1 MKTWMILLSAATAF
15 LATQVV
21 AAGNPE
27 AGKEKNAICVACHM
41 ADGNSMNPEWPK
53 LAGQHEKY
61 LAKQLREFK
70 SGDRQNAIMLGMVA
84 ALSEED
90 MDDLAA
96 FYATQTIQGGTA
108 DPEMVELGRS
118 IYVSGNPTSGVA
130 ACAAC
135 HGPTGT
141 GNPAANFPS
150 LQGQH
155 ALYTE
160 NQLKAFRSGER
171 ANDAGMM
178 MRNIAGVMTDA
189 EMAAVAQY
197 IQGLR

>member
-15 LATQVV
+15 LSTHVL

-41 ADGNSMNPEWPK
+41 ADGNSVNPEWPK

-61 LAKQLREFK
+61 LAKQLMEYK

-84 ALSEED
+84 ALTPED

-96 FYATQTIQGGTA
+96 YYATQTIQGGTA
-108 DPEMVELGRS
+108 DPELVELGKA
-118 IYVSGNPTSGVA
+118 IYMSGNAASGVA
-130 ACAAC
+130 ACSAC
-135 HGPTGT
+135 HGPNGT
-141 GNPAANFPS
+141 GNPLANFPS
-150 LQGQH
+150 LHGQH

-160 NQLKAFRSGER
+160 TQLKAFRSGAR

-178 MRNIAGVMTDA
+178 MRNIAGLMTDA
-189 EMAAVAQY
+189 EIAAVAQY